1 MTDSPIHKQEL
12 ARPAC
17 MAPVRKDKKQISL
30 NKLMLRINA
39 VVPELMLVTWLWV
52 YYAQFN
58 IKNAEKN
65 PKKTVSS

>member
-1 MTDSPIHKQEL
+1 MSMTDSPIHKQEL

-39 VVPELMLVTWLWV
+39 VVPELMLVTWL
-52 YYAQFN
+52 
-58 IKNAEKN
+58 
-65 PKKTVSS
+65 